1 MDIHQLLRQYIMY
14 EESIKTNARIES
26 NFGPACLMAIA
37 GSPSDQGALPT
48 SSWCMMRWGIYTHAC
63 IKRERTPDI
72 T

>member
-1 MDIHQLLRQYIMY
+1 MY

-48 SSWCMMRWGIYTHAC
+48 SS
-63 IKRERTPDI
+63 
-72 T
+72 